1 MCFLDEFKAQNQN
14 LVFTNSIYRRRHGN
28 KYAPSDQISGLEL
41 IPMLSFCE
49 LRSRDHHNTTFTNFF
64 TPSTLLVVLG
74 IDTFFRYRYFSIPRF
89 DTKFRYRYFSIPGH
103 DTHFKNRYFS
113 IPSFRYQSQVSI
125 PKYRYPLRYF
135 SIPSK
140 YLKFV
145 QAISAKQI
153 FIF

>member
-64 TPSTLLVVLG
+64 TPSTLLEGVLLSKSSASRKNNFG
-74 IDTFFRYRYFSIPRF
+74 ICPNNSVTFLGVIHQIVLLSPPRVLNIE
-89 DTKFRYRYFSIPGH
+89 T
-103 DTHFKNRYFS
+103 
-113 IPSFRYQSQVSI
+113 
-125 PKYRYPLRYF
+125 
-135 SIPSK
+135 
-140 YLKFV
+140 
-145 QAISAKQI
+145 
-153 FIF
+153 